1 MKSFPSLLTLLLYAD
16 KMIYMLQETSRS
28 IKSYCLGNC
37 LQHFYGGIIFMIQL
51 QKTLDWD
58 KYLKTAAQVVSEG
71 IVMLKNDDHAL
82 PLDTTAE
89 VALFGRIQLHYYK
102 SGTGSGGM
110 VNVSKVTNIAD
121 GLLESGV
128 KLNRE
133 LLDVYKKW
141 DTENPFD
148 LGDGWGKEPWSQKE
162 MPLDDAFAA
171 HIAQTSRTAIAVIG
185 RTAGEEQDN
194 SLTEGSYL
202 LTADEKAMLST
213 IRHHFPKMIVL
224 LNVGNII
231 DMTEL
236 LQIAPDAILYVWQG
250 GMTGGT
256 GTADILTGRIS
267 PCGKLTDTI
276 ARRVDDYPSAP
287 YFGDPARNFYSEDIY
302 VGYRYFETFAP
313 EKVLYPF
320 GFGLSY
326 TTFQID
332 VTSVENLTDT
342 LDFTI
347 TVTNTGE
354 YSGKEV
360 VQIYC
365 EAPQG
370 KLGKPA
376 RVLCGYAKTHCL
388 APGNSEAL
396 IISVTR
402 EQIASYDD
410 SGSSGHAHCFI
421 LEAGDYHFYTGTD
434 VRSAID
440 VYQYTQN
447 ETQVISCHKQ
457 ALAPVEAFDR
467 IKPVRIS
474 TGYEARMEV
483 VPLSQ
488 VDENKRRLE
497 NLPKEIPFTGDHGIR
512 LSDVK
517 NKTHSME
524 EFIAQLTDYDLAC
537 LIRGE
542 GMNSP
547 RVTAGTAAAFGGVSP
562 ELEALGV
569 PCGCCDDGPSGM
581 RLDCGTKAFSLPNGT
596 MMASTFNREL
606 LTELFYLTGL
616 EMTVNKVDCLLGPG
630 MNIHRHPLNGRNFE
644 YFSED
649 PYLTGTIASA
659 QLHGLQKA
667 GVTGTIK
674 HFCGNNQETNRHDT
688 NAVISERALRE
699 IYLKGFEIAVKEG
712 HADSVMTTYGPV
724 NGVWTAGS
732 FDLTTQI
739 LRNDWG
745 FTGFTMTDWW
755 ANINRRGQ
763 AVDKTDFAA
772 MAIAQN
778 DVYMVCAIG
787 AENDD
792 NVLASLENGTLYRSE
807 LQRNAANIC
816 RFLMHTHAMER
827 LDKTFS
833 PVTIINRPADESDVD
848 EAAIRFFELDGS
860 LTIDLSDIST
870 DKGTNYSFGLDIM
883 TMGRYKMTLTASST
897 QSEVAQIPVTLF
909 SLGTAYGTFTWNGT
923 NGIPV
928 SFETEIPFFSKY
940 TNLRLFFAQGG
951 LKMYSISFELV
962 STEL

>member
-1 MKSFPSLLTLLLYAD
+1 
-16 KMIYMLQETSRS
+16 
-28 IKSYCLGNC
+28 
-37 LQHFYGGIIFMIQL
+37 MIQTT
-51 QKTLDWD
+51 KTLDWD

-71 IVMLKNDDHAL
+71 IVMLKNEHQAL
-82 PLDTTAE
+82 PLKPHE
-89 VALFGRIQLHYYK
+89 EIALFGRIQFHYYK

-110 VNVSKVTNIAD
+110 VNVSKVTNIVD
-121 GLLESGV
+121 GLQESGI
-128 KLNRE
+128 KLNQE
-133 LLDVYKKW
+133 LLDVYHKW
-141 DTENPFD
+141 DNENPFD

-162 MPLDDAFAA
+162 MPLEDSLAA
-171 HIAQTSRTAIAVIG
+171 RAAKRCQTAIAVIG

-194 SLTEGSYL
+194 SLTEGSFL
-202 LTADEKAMLST
+202 LSSDEKQMLT
-213 IRHHFPKMIVL
+213 TVRRHFSKMIVL

-231 DMTEL
+231 DMNEL
-236 LQIAPDAILYVWQG
+236 LEIAPDAILYVWQG

-256 GTADILTGRIS
+256 GTADVLTGKIS

-276 ARRVDDYPSAP
+276 AKHVEDYPSAP
-287 YFGDPARNFYSEDIY
+287 YFGNPVRNFYSEDIY

-313 EKVLYPF
+313 DKVLYPF

-326 TTFQID
+326 TTFQIKTND
-332 VTSVENLTDT
+332 ITELSDKW
-342 LDFTI
+342 DFII
-347 TVTNTGE
+347 TVTNTGSC
-354 YSGKEV
+354 SGKEV

-370 KLGKPA
+370 KLGKPV
-376 RVLCGYAKTHCL
+376 RVLCGYEKTNTL
-388 APGNSEAL
+388 SPGESQTVT
-396 IISVTR
+396 ISVSKT
-402 EQIASYDD
+402 QTASYDD
-410 SGSSGHAHCFI
+410 SGISGHAHCFI
-421 LEAGDYHFYTGTD
+421 LEEGDYHFYVGTD
-434 VRSAID
+434 VRHA
-440 VYQYTQN
+440 VKTYTCTQN
-447 ETQVISCHKQ
+447 GTLVISSHQQ
-457 ALAPVEAFDR
+457 ALAPVEAFER
-467 IKPVRIS
+467 IKPVLS
-474 TGYEARMEV
+474 TDGYELQMEP
-483 VPLSQ
+483 VPLSE
-488 VDENKRRLE
+488 VDETKRRLE
-497 NLPKEIPFTGDHGIR
+497 NLPKEIPFTGDRGIR
-512 LSDVK
+512 LCDVRK
-517 NKTHSME
+517 GTHTME
-524 EFIAQLTDYDLAC
+524 EFIAQMTDYDLAC
-537 LIRGE
+537 VIRGE

-547 RVTAGTAAAFGGVSP
+547 RVTAGTASAFGGVSQ

-596 MMASTFNREL
+596 MMACTFNRTL
-606 LTELFYLTGL
+606 LTELFALTGL
-616 EMTVNKVDCLLGPG
+616 EMIANKVDCLLGPG

-659 QLHGLQKA
+659 QLHGLHQS

-688 NAVISERALRE
+688 NGVISERALRE

-712 HADSVMTTYGPV
+712 HADSVMTTYGPI

-763 AVDKTDFAA
+763 AVDKSDFAA

-792 NVLASLENGTLYRSE
+792 NILASLENGTLQRSE

-816 RFLMHTHAMER
+816 RFLMNTQAMAR
-827 LDKTFS
+827 LEGTETKID
-833 PVTIINRPADESDVD
+833 IINRPADESDVD
-848 EAAIRFFELDGS
+848 ESSVKFYELDGN
-860 LTIDLSDIST
+860 LTINLEDICT
-870 DKGTNYSFGLDIM
+870 DKGTNHSFGLDIK
-883 TMGRYKMTLTASST
+883 TMGKYRMTLTASST

-923 NGIPV
+923 NGLPV
-928 SFETEIPFFSKY
+928 SFETDIPLFSKY

-951 LKMYSISFELV
+951 LKMHSITFELI

>member
-1 MKSFPSLLTLLLYAD
+1 
-16 KMIYMLQETSRS
+16 
-28 IKSYCLGNC
+28 
-37 LQHFYGGIIFMIQL
+37 MIQTT
-51 QKTLDWD
+51 KTLDWD

-71 IVMLKNDDHAL
+71 IVMLKNEHQAL
-82 PLDTTAE
+82 PLKPDE
-89 VALFGRIQLHYYK
+89 EIALFGRIQFHYYK

-110 VNVSKVTNIAD
+110 VNVSKVTNIVD
-121 GLLESGV
+121 GLQESGI
-128 KLNRE
+128 KLNQE
-133 LLDVYKKW
+133 LLDVYHKW
-141 DTENPFD
+141 DNENPFD

-162 MPLDDAFAA
+162 MPLEDSLAA
-171 HIAQTSRTAIAVIG
+171 RAAKRCQTAIAVIG

-194 SLTEGSYL
+194 SLTEGSFL
-202 LTADEKAMLST
+202 LSSDEKQMLT
-213 IRHHFPKMIVL
+213 TVRRHFSKMIVL
-224 LNVGNII
+224 LNVGNVI
-231 DMTEL
+231 DMNDL
-236 LQIAPDAILYVWQG
+236 LGIAPDAILYVWQG

-256 GTADILTGRIS
+256 GTADVLTGKIS

-276 ARRVDDYPSAP
+276 AKHVEDYPSAP
-287 YFGDPARNFYSEDIY
+287 YFGDPVRNFYSEDIY

-313 EKVLYPF
+313 DKVLYPF

-326 TTFQID
+326 TTFQIKTND
-332 VTSVENLTDT
+332 IMELSDKW
-342 LDFTI
+342 DFII
-347 TVTNTGE
+347 TVTNTGSC
-354 YSGKEV
+354 SGKEV

-370 KLGKPA
+370 KLGKPV
-376 RVLCGYAKTHCL
+376 RVLCGYEKTNTL
-388 APGNSEAL
+388 SPGESQTVT
-396 IISVTR
+396 ISVSKT
-402 EQIASYDD
+402 QTASYDD
-410 SGSSGHAHCFI
+410 SGISGHAHCFI
-421 LEAGDYHFYTGTD
+421 LEEGDYHFYVGTD
-434 VRSAID
+434 VRHAKKT
-440 VYQYTQN
+440 YTCTQN
-447 ETQVISCHKQ
+447 GTLVISSHQQ
-457 ALAPVEAFDR
+457 ALAPVEAFER
-467 IKPVRIS
+467 IKPVL
-474 TGYEARMEV
+474 TTDGYEPQMEP
-483 VPLSQ
+483 VPLSE
-488 VDENKRRLE
+488 VDETKRRLE
-497 NLPKEIPFTGDHGIR
+497 NLPKEIPFTGDRGIR
-512 LSDVK
+512 LCDVRK
-517 NKTHSME
+517 GIHTME
-524 EFIAQLTDYDLAC
+524 EFIAQMTDYDLAC
-537 LIRGE
+537 VIRGE

-547 RVTAGTAAAFGGVSP
+547 RVTAGTASAFGGVSH

-596 MMASTFNREL
+596 MMACTFNRTL
-606 LTELFYLTGL
+606 LTELFALTGL
-616 EMTVNKVDCLLGPG
+616 EMIANKVDCLLGPG

-659 QLHGLQKA
+659 QLHGLHQS

-688 NAVISERALRE
+688 NGVISERALRE

-712 HADSVMTTYGPV
+712 HADSVMTTYGPI

-763 AVDKTDFAA
+763 AVDKSDFAA

-792 NVLASLENGTLYRSE
+792 NILASLENGTLQRSE

-816 RFLMHTHAMER
+816 RFLMNTQAMAR
-827 LDKTFS
+827 LEGTETKID
-833 PVTIINRPADESDVD
+833 IINRPADESDVD
-848 EAAIRFFELDGS
+848 ESSVKFYELDEN
-860 LTIDLSDIST
+860 LTINLEDICT
-870 DKGTNYSFGLDIM
+870 DKGTNHSFGLDIK
-883 TMGRYKMTLTASST
+883 TMGKYRMTLTASST

-923 NGIPV
+923 NGLPV
-928 SFETEIPFFSKY
+928 SFETDIPLFSKY

-951 LKMYSISFELV
+951 LKMHSISFELI

>member
-1 MKSFPSLLTLLLYAD
+1 
-16 KMIYMLQETSRS
+16 
-28 IKSYCLGNC
+28 
-37 LQHFYGGIIFMIQL
+37 MIQTT
-51 QKTLDWD
+51 KTLDWD

-71 IVMLKNDDHAL
+71 IVMLKNEHQAL
-82 PLDTTAE
+82 PLKPHE
-89 VALFGRIQLHYYK
+89 EIALFGRIQFHYYK

-110 VNVSKVTNIAD
+110 VNVSKVTNIVD
-121 GLLESGV
+121 GLQESGI
-128 KLNRE
+128 KLNQE
-133 LLDVYKKW
+133 LLDVYHKW
-141 DTENPFD
+141 DNENPFD

-162 MPLDDAFAA
+162 MPLEDSLAA
-171 HIAQTSRTAIAVIG
+171 RAAKRCQTAIAVIG

-194 SLTEGSYL
+194 SLTEGSFL
-202 LTADEKAMLST
+202 LSSDEKQMLTT
-213 IRHHFPKMIVL
+213 IRRHFSKMIVL

-231 DMTEL
+231 DMNEL
-236 LQIAPDAILYVWQG
+236 LEIAPDAILYVWQG

-256 GTADILTGRIS
+256 GTADVLTGKIS

-276 ARRVDDYPSAP
+276 AKHVEDYPSAP
-287 YFGDPARNFYSEDIY
+287 YFGDPVRNFYSEDIY

-313 EKVLYPF
+313 DKVLYPF

-326 TTFQID
+326 TTFQIKTND
-332 VTSVENLTDT
+332 IMELSDKW
-342 LDFTI
+342 DFII
-347 TVTNTGE
+347 TVTNTGSC
-354 YSGKEV
+354 SGKEV

-370 KLGKPA
+370 KLGKPV
-376 RVLCGYAKTHCL
+376 RVLCGYEKTNTL
-388 APGNSEAL
+388 SPGESQTVT
-396 IISVTR
+396 ISVSKT
-402 EQIASYDD
+402 QTASYDD
-410 SGSSGHAHCFI
+410 SGISGHAHCFI
-421 LEAGDYHFYTGTD
+421 LEEGDYHFYVGTD
-434 VRSAID
+434 VRHA
-440 VYQYTQN
+440 VKTYTCTQN
-447 ETQVISCHKQ
+447 GTLVISSHQQ
-457 ALAPVEAFDR
+457 ALAPVEAFER
-467 IKPVRIS
+467 IKPVLS
-474 TGYEARMEV
+474 TDGYEPQMEP
-483 VPLSQ
+483 VPLSE
-488 VDENKRRLE
+488 VDETKRRLE
-497 NLPKEIPFTGDHGIR
+497 NLPKEIPFTGDREIR
-512 LSDVK
+512 LCDVRK
-517 NKTHSME
+517 GTHTME
-524 EFIAQLTDYDLAC
+524 EFIAQMTDYDLAC
-537 LIRGE
+537 VIRGE

-547 RVTAGTAAAFGGVSP
+547 RVTAGTASAFGGVSQ

-596 MMASTFNREL
+596 MMACTFNRTL
-606 LTELFYLTGL
+606 LTELFALTGL
-616 EMTVNKVDCLLGPG
+616 EMIANKVDCLLEPG

-659 QLHGLQKA
+659 QLHGLHQS

-688 NAVISERALRE
+688 NGVISERALRE

-712 HADSVMTTYGPV
+712 HADSVMTTYGPI

-763 AVDKTDFAA
+763 AVDKSDFAA

-792 NVLASLENGTLYRSE
+792 NILASLENGTLQRSE

-816 RFLMHTHAMER
+816 RFLMNTQAMAR
-827 LDKTFS
+827 LEGTETKID
-833 PVTIINRPADESDVD
+833 IINRPADESDVD
-848 EAAIRFFELDGS
+848 ESSVKFYELDGN
-860 LTIDLSDIST
+860 LTINLEDICT
-870 DKGTNYSFGLDIM
+870 DKGTNHSFGLDIK
-883 TMGRYKMTLTASST
+883 TMGKYRMTLTASST

-923 NGIPV
+923 NGLPV
-928 SFETEIPFFSKY
+928 SFEADIPLFSKY

-951 LKMYSISFELV
+951 LKMHSITFELI

>member
-1 MKSFPSLLTLLLYAD
+1 
-16 KMIYMLQETSRS
+16 
-28 IKSYCLGNC
+28 
-37 LQHFYGGIIFMIQL
+37 MIQTT
-51 QKTLDWD
+51 KTLDWD

-71 IVMLKNDDHAL
+71 IVMLKNEHQAL
-82 PLDTTAE
+82 PLKPDE
-89 VALFGRIQLHYYK
+89 EIALFGRIQFHYYK

-110 VNVSKVTNIAD
+110 VNVSKVTNIVD
-121 GLLESGV
+121 GLQESGI
-128 KLNRE
+128 KLNQE
-133 LLDVYKKW
+133 LLDVYHKW
-141 DTENPFD
+141 DNENPFD

-162 MPLDDAFAA
+162 MPLEDSLAA
-171 HIAQTSRTAIAVIG
+171 RAAKRCQTAIAVIG

-194 SLTEGSYL
+194 SLTEGSFL
-202 LTADEKAMLST
+202 LSSDEKQMLT
-213 IRHHFPKMIVL
+213 TVRRHFSKMIVL

-231 DMTEL
+231 DMNEL
-236 LQIAPDAILYVWQG
+236 LEIAPDAILYVWQG

-256 GTADILTGRIS
+256 GTADVLTGKIS

-276 ARRVDDYPSAP
+276 AKHVEDYPSAP
-287 YFGDPARNFYSEDIY
+287 YFGNPVRNFYSEDIY

-313 EKVLYPF
+313 DKVLYPF

-326 TTFQID
+326 TTFQIKTND
-332 VTSVENLTDT
+332 IMELSDKW
-342 LDFTI
+342 DFII
-347 TVTNTGE
+347 TVTNTGSC
-354 YSGKEV
+354 SGKEV
-360 VQIYC
+360 VQIYY

-370 KLGKPA
+370 KLGKPV
-376 RVLCGYAKTHCL
+376 RVLCGYEKTNTL
-388 APGNSEAL
+388 SPGESQTVT
-396 IISVTR
+396 ISVSKT
-402 EQIASYDD
+402 QTASYDD
-410 SGSSGHAHCFI
+410 SGISGHAHCFI
-421 LEAGDYHFYTGTD
+421 LEEGDYHFYVGTD
-434 VRSAID
+434 VRHAKKT
-440 VYQYTQN
+440 YTCTQN
-447 ETQVISCHKQ
+447 GTLVISSHQQ
-457 ALAPVEAFDR
+457 ALAPVEAFER
-467 IKPVRIS
+467 IKPVL
-474 TGYEARMEV
+474 TTDGYEPQMEP
-483 VPLSQ
+483 VPLSE
-488 VDENKRRLE
+488 VDETKRRLE
-497 NLPKEIPFTGDHGIR
+497 NLPKEIPFTGDRGIR
-512 LSDVK
+512 LCDVRK
-517 NKTHSME
+517 GIHTME
-524 EFIAQLTDYDLAC
+524 EFIAQMTDYDLAC
-537 LIRGE
+537 VIRGE

-547 RVTAGTAAAFGGVSP
+547 RVTAGTASAFGGVSQ

-596 MMASTFNREL
+596 MMACTFNRTL
-606 LTELFYLTGL
+606 LTELFALTGL
-616 EMTVNKVDCLLGPG
+616 EMIANKVDCLLGPG

-659 QLHGLQKA
+659 QLHGLHQS

-688 NAVISERALRE
+688 NGVISERALRE

-712 HADSVMTTYGPV
+712 QADSVMTTYGPI

-763 AVDKTDFAA
+763 AVDKSDFAA

-792 NVLASLENGTLYRSE
+792 NILASLENGTLQRSE

-816 RFLMHTHAMER
+816 RFLMKTQAMAR
-827 LDKTFS
+827 LEGTETKID
-833 PVTIINRPADESDVD
+833 IINRPADESDVD
-848 EAAIRFFELDGS
+848 ESSVKFYELDGN
-860 LTIDLSDIST
+860 LTINLEDICT
-870 DKGTNYSFGLDIM
+870 DKGTNHSFGLDIK
-883 TMGRYKMTLTASST
+883 TMGKYRMTLTASST

-923 NGIPV
+923 NGLPV
-928 SFETEIPFFSKY
+928 SFETDIPLFSKY

-951 LKMYSISFELV
+951 LKMHSISFELI

>member
-1 MKSFPSLLTLLLYAD
+1 
-16 KMIYMLQETSRS
+16 
-28 IKSYCLGNC
+28 
-37 LQHFYGGIIFMIQL
+37 MIQTT
-51 QKTLDWD
+51 KTLDWD

-71 IVMLKNDDHAL
+71 IVMLKNEHQAL
-82 PLDTTAE
+82 PLKPHE
-89 VALFGRIQLHYYK
+89 EIALFGRIQFHYYK

-110 VNVSKVTNIAD
+110 VNVSKVTNIVD
-121 GLLESGV
+121 GLQESGI
-128 KLNRE
+128 KLNQE
-133 LLDVYKKW
+133 LLDVYHKW
-141 DTENPFD
+141 DNENPFD

-162 MPLDDAFAA
+162 MPLEDSLAA
-171 HIAQTSRTAIAVIG
+171 RAAKRCQTAIAVIG

-194 SLTEGSYL
+194 SLTEGSFL
-202 LTADEKAMLST
+202 LSSDEKQMLT
-213 IRHHFPKMIVL
+213 TVRRHFSKMIVL
-224 LNVGNII
+224 LNMGNII
-231 DMTEL
+231 DMNEL
-236 LQIAPDAILYVWQG
+236 LEIAPDAILYVWQG

-256 GTADILTGRIS
+256 GTADVLTGKIS

-276 ARRVDDYPSAP
+276 AKHVEDYPSAP
-287 YFGDPARNFYSEDIY
+287 YFGDPVRNFYSEDIY

-313 EKVLYPF
+313 DKVLYPF

-326 TTFQID
+326 TTFQIKTND
-332 VTSVENLTDT
+332 ITELSNKW
-342 LDFTI
+342 DFII
-347 TVTNTGE
+347 TVTNTGSC
-354 YSGKEV
+354 SGKEV

-370 KLGKPA
+370 KLGKPV
-376 RVLCGYAKTHCL
+376 RILCSYEKTNTL
-388 APGNSEAL
+388 SPGESQTVT
-396 IISVTR
+396 ISVSKT
-402 EQIASYDD
+402 QTASYDD
-410 SGSSGHAHCFI
+410 SGISGHAHCFI
-421 LEAGDYHFYTGTD
+421 LEEGDYHFYVGTD
-434 VRSAID
+434 VRHA
-440 VYQYTQN
+440 VKTYTCTQN
-447 ETQVISCHKQ
+447 GTLVISSHQQ
-457 ALAPVEAFDR
+457 ALAPVEAFER
-467 IKPVRIS
+467 IKPVLS
-474 TGYEARMEV
+474 TDGYEPQMEP
-483 VPLSQ
+483 VPLSE
-488 VDENKRRLE
+488 VDETKRRLE
-497 NLPKEIPFTGDHGIR
+497 NLPKEIPFTGDRGIR
-512 LSDVK
+512 LCDVRK
-517 NKTHSME
+517 GTHTME
-524 EFIAQLTDYDLAC
+524 EFIAQMTDYDLAC
-537 LIRGE
+537 VIRGE

-547 RVTAGTAAAFGGVSP
+547 RVTAGTASAFGGVSQ

-596 MMASTFNREL
+596 MMACTFNWTL
-606 LTELFYLTGL
+606 LTELFALTGL
-616 EMTVNKVDCLLGPG
+616 EMIANKVDCLLGPG

-659 QLHGLQKA
+659 QLHGLHQS

-688 NAVISERALRE
+688 NGVISERALRE

-712 HADSVMTTYGPV
+712 HADSVMTTYGPI

-763 AVDKTDFAA
+763 AVDKSDFAA

-792 NVLASLENGTLYRSE
+792 NILASLENGTLQRSE

-816 RFLMHTHAMER
+816 RFLMNTQAMAR
-827 LDKTFS
+827 LEGTETKID
-833 PVTIINRPADESDVD
+833 IINRPADESDVD
-848 EAAIRFFELDGS
+848 ESSVKFYELDGY
-860 LTIDLSDIST
+860 LTINLEDICT
-870 DKGTNYSFGLDIM
+870 DKGTNHSFGLDIK
-883 TMGRYKMTLTASST
+883 TMGKYRMTLTASST

-923 NGIPV
+923 NGLPV
-928 SFETEIPFFSKY
+928 SFEADIPLFSKY

-951 LKMYSISFELV
+951 LKMHSITFELI